1 TLVLVYI
8 IDIILMTILLSIT
21 LERGM
26 RNNEDKYAF
35 LSMILVYIQTV
46 AFLIAFSL
54 DSLVIALSISIIL
67 FIIPITLRNLG
78 FWRTSLIIFLLS
90 NEIIMSLLYYVILR
104 GFNNALVTLFVY
116 GTDIPA
122 ISINSLSQIFMSL
135 AELANSFMFFLM
147 IFPEIVYF
155 SLRSKDYYPI
165 LLSSIALSGPN
176 IASEMTHSILPLPY
190 DPVREASIL
199 VTLISFSLSIYVTY
213 LVIRGK
219 MSVNKFVT
227 FVILNLALSTSSLYY
242 SISINEIP
250 YGLLTLIAIY
260 LSLSMAQTKANPI
273 NVKLLYIDE
282 VILAISQFLW
292 GASIALWYNL
302 IYLQLSIGLS
312 LLLVYLLSSFYVIRK
327 VSSQRL

>member
-1 TLVLVYI
+1 
-8 IDIILMTILLSIT
+8 MTILLSIT

>member
-1 TLVLVYI
+1 MVSTLVLVYI

-260 LSLSMAQTKANPI
+260 LSL
-273 NVKLLYIDE
+273 
-282 VILAISQFLW
+282 
-292 GASIALWYNL
+292 
-302 IYLQLSIGLS
+302 
-312 LLLVYLLSSFYVIRK
+312 
-327 VSSQRL
+327 